1 QVQGRLRRA
10 DPRRGVAFRHL
21 PVHEDR
27 RGRGRHRPRGDGVE
41 DRRGTTLLPHVARP
55 FRGGGVG
62 DDRVRLRR
70 ADHEGAAARVRGR
83 DEPADPAPNGGQRR
97 LIVERTD
104 FVSVPVTDVER
115 ATGFYRDTLGLE
127 QVSEGGWPEFQLGE
141 NISLYLID
149 PTNLGSSFTGPHTAH
164 IALRVPDVEETRRE
178 LEGRGVVFDGE

>member
-1 QVQGRLRRA
+1 M
-10 DPRRGVAFRHL
+10 
-21 PVHEDR
+21 
-27 RGRGRHRPRGDGVE
+27 
-41 DRRGTTLLPHVARP
+41 
-55 FRGGGVG
+55 
-62 DDRVRLRR
+62 
-70 ADHEGAAARVRGR
+70 
-83 DEPADPAPNGGQRR
+83 
-97 LIVERTD
+97 IIERTD

-178 LEGRGVVFDGE
+178 LEGRGVVFDGEILDTGVCHMAFFSDPDGNALMLHRRYAPYSDGSKP